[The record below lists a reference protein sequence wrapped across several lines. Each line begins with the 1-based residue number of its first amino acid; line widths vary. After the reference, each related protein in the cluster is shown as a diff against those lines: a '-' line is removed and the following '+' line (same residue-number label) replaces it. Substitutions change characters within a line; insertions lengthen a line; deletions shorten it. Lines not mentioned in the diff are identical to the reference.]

1 MKNYTNIRY
10 DDERRALVGSMMD
23 DTGEVIEVVLRYA
36 NLPDK
41 DGNVFSEGALRA
53 AAEIE

>member
-10 DDERRALVGSMMD
+10 DDERRALVGSMVD